1 MVITFKITI
10 LSGLTTSWLALIQF
24 LNMKSIVHIVI
35 LFLTINSC
43 FAQNYFYIISGV
55 GPNFRIYPSSIMAQ
69 SETDIV
75 CHPFNPDIMF
85 ASAITINSLTS
96 FKSEGVYITTNGG
109 LNWFGSD
116 TCYGNPIFNHGGD
129 PGPAIDKD
137 GRFFLS
143 HIGSFISGMFCHY
156 STNFGVNWSN
166 ASTIAS
172 GDMDKGDITTDVVPT
187 SPFFGRTY
195 ISYIAF
201 TPPYRV
207 FMAFTTNG
215 GLSWITEIPINNPPQ
230 RCQGSDVKTD
240 LNGNVFV
247 TWASTIPLSPFTEDF
262 AGFAKSTNGGVNW
275 IVNENIFDMNGIQGI
290 LPQKRNIR
298 VNGLP
303 RIDIDLTSG
312 PRSGWI
318 YIVTT
323 EKNLAPAG
331 SDPDIILHRSTDGGN
346 TWSNGIRVNQDPL
359 NNGKIQYFPA
369 IRVDYEGGINIV
381 YYDDR
386 RTASDSAEV
395 FLSRS
400 TDGGNTWTDYPISDH
415 RFAPKPISGGA
426 VGYQGDNI
434 GVTSVN
440 NFLWPLWMD
449 DFSGIYQAWTVKID
463 LNSIGIKKINNS
475 IPGKYDLSQNYPN
488 PFNSQTTIEF
498 SLPENDF
505 ITIKIFDLLGKE
517 VSTLINQS
525 LTPGKYQI
533 QFTPDRNLTSG
544 IYFYILYSNKVM
556 ITRSLTLIK

>member
-1 MVITFKITI
+1 MKKT
-10 LSGLTTSWLALIQF
+10 LIKLLLIF
-24 LNMKSIVHIVI
+24 LIGNCFSQNRYY
-35 LFLTINSC
+35 FLVGI
-43 FAQNYFYIISGV
+43 
-55 GPNFRIYPSSIMAQ
+55 GPNFRIFPSTITSQ

-75 CHPFNPDIMF
+75 SHPFNPNIMF
-85 ASAITINSLTS
+85 ASAITINSLTG
-96 FKSEGVYITTNGG
+96 FKSEGVYVTTNGG

-143 HIGSFISGMFCHY
+143 HIGTFITGMFCHY
-156 STNFGVNWSN
+156 STNNGLNWSN
-166 ASTIAS
+166 AATIAS
-172 GDMDKGDITTDVVPT
+172 GDMDKGDITSDAVPS

-207 FMAFTTNG
+207 FLAYTTNG
-215 GLSWITEIPINNPPQ
+215 GVSWVSGIPINNPPQ
-230 RCQGSDVKTD
+230 RCQGSEVKTD
-240 LNGNVFV
+240 LNGNVLV

-262 AGFAKSTNGGVNW
+262 VGFAKSTNGGANW
-275 IVNENIFDMNGIQGI
+275 IVNENIYDMNGIQGI
-290 LPQKRNIR
+290 LTQKRNIR

-303 RIDIDLTSG
+303 RMDVDLTNG

-318 YIVTT
+318 YIITT
-323 EKNLAPAG
+323 EKNLPPAG
-331 SDPDIILHRSTDGGN
+331 NDPDIIMHRSTDGGN

-369 IRVDYEGGINIV
+369 IRVDDQGGINIV

-386 RTASDSAEV
+386 RTSSDSAEV

-449 DFSGIYQAWTVKID
+449 DYSGIYQAWTVKID
-463 LNSIGIKKINNS
+463 LNSIGIKKINS
-475 IPGKYDLSQNYPN
+475 ATSSEYSLSQNYPN
-488 PFNSQTTIEF
+488 PFNSSTTIEF
-498 SLPENDF
+498 SIPENDL
-505 ITIKIFDLLGKE
+505 ITIKIYDITGKE
-517 VSTLINQS
+517 ISTLINQS
-525 LTPGKYQI
+525 ITAGKYSL
-533 QFTPDRNLTSG
+533 QFSLHSELASG
-544 IYFYILYSNKVM
+544 VYYYRMFSDKIS
-556 ITRSLTLIK
+556 ITKSMVLIK